1 MKAIAAIYKEGVFKP
16 LEKVGLEE
24 DAKVVIRVERS
35 IVDKS
40 GIILAKEPKFFTDML
55 RGLLKSGIN
64 AIATND
70 PDFERAE
77 EGIKVWVP

>member
-55 RGLLKSGIN
+55 RGLVK
-64 AIATND
+64 
-70 PDFERAE
+70 RAE
-77 EGIKVWVP
+77 YDKSEYLEYIMERSE